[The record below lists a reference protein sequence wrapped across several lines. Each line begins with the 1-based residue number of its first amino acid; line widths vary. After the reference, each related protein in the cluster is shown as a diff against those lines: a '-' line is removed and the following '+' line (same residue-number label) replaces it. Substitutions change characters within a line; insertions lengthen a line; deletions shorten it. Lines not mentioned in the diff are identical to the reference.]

1 MLYLVFLFKTNVI
14 LSIFEYCEKQKKNS
28 INKLTRSY
36 KVVVSSEDTFEE
48 RLSFSTNKFNVF
60 LVLSLYSIILIA
72 FTISVVFFTQIREMV
87 PGYSSSDLLTQ
98 AIYLTKKTDSL
109 EKELELNNT
118 FYKSIENVLSGKTEQ
133 IIYKDTLALSN
144 EKDNI
149 DFQAVLTNAEDSIL
163 RKYVEEEDKFNLTK
177 NELVIENKMFVSPVK
192 GQITQKFDPLN
203 NHFALDILVDTG
215 TPVKSI
221 LEGKVIFSEWSVD
234 TGHVL
239 IIDHGDDIISVYK
252 HNSKVLKTQ
261 NNFVKAGEVIAYSG
275 NQGTLST
282 GPHLHFELWKN
293 GTPINPEPLFNFN

>member
-1 MLYLVFLFKTNVI
+1 MNTVKNK
-14 LSIFEYCEKQKKNS
+14 KQKKNS

-48 RLSFSTNKFNVF
+48 RLSFSTNKFNLF

-109 EKELELNNT
+109 ENELELNNT

>member
-1 MLYLVFLFKTNVI
+1 MKNK
-14 LSIFEYCEKQKKNS
+14 KQNKNS
-28 INKLTRSY
+28 INKLTRTY

-109 EKELELNNT
+109 ENELELNNT
-118 FYKSIENVLSGKTEQ
+118 FYKSIENVLSGKAEQ
-133 IIYKDTLALSN
+133 IIYKDTLAVIN

-149 DFQAVLTNAEDSIL
+149 DFQSVLANAEDSIL
-163 RKYVEEEDKFNLTK
+163 RKYIEEEDKFNLTK

-239 IIDHGDDIISVYK
+239 IIDHGDNIISVYK

>member
-1 MLYLVFLFKTNVI
+1 MKNK
-14 LSIFEYCEKQKKNS
+14 KQKKNS

-109 EKELELNNT
+109 ENELELNNT
-118 FYKSIENVLSGKTEQ
+118 FYKSIENVLSGKTKQ

-177 NELVIENKMFVSPVK
+177 NELVIENKMFVNPVK

-239 IIDHGDDIISVYK
+239 IIDHGDNIISVYK

>member
-1 MLYLVFLFKTNVI
+1 MNTVKNK
-14 LSIFEYCEKQKKNS
+14 KQKKNS

-60 LVLSLYSIILIA
+60 LVMNLYSIILIA

-87 PGYSSSDLLTQ
+87 PGYSSSDLLTK

-109 EKELELNNT
+109 ENELELNNT

-177 NELVIENKMFVSPVK
+177 NELVIENKMFVNPVK

-282 GPHLHFELWKN
+282 GPHLHFELWKD

>member
-1 MLYLVFLFKTNVI
+1 MNTVKNK
-14 LSIFEYCEKQKKNS
+14 KQKKNS

-109 EKELELNNT
+109 ENELELNNT

-177 NELVIENKMFVSPVK
+177 NELVIENKMFVNPVK

-239 IIDHGDDIISVYK
+239 IIHHGDDIISVYK

-261 NNFVKAGEVIAYSG
+261 NNFVKSGEVIAYSG

>member
-1 MLYLVFLFKTNVI
+1 VKNK
-14 LSIFEYCEKQKKNS
+14 KQKKNS

-109 EKELELNNT
+109 ENELELNNT
-118 FYKSIENVLSGKTEQ
+118 FYKSIENVLSGKTEE
-133 IIYKDTLALSN
+133 IIYKDTLAVSK

-149 DFQAVLTNAEDSIL
+149 DFQAVLANAEDSIL

>member
-1 MLYLVFLFKTNVI
+1 MKNK
-14 LSIFEYCEKQKKNS
+14 KQKKNS

-60 LVLSLYSIILIA
+60 LVFSLYSIILIA

-109 EKELELNNT
+109 ENELELNNT
-118 FYKSIENVLSGKTEQ
+118 FYKSIENVLSGKTEE
-133 IIYKDTLALSN
+133 IIYKDTLAVSK

-149 DFQAVLTNAEDSIL
+149 DFQAVLANAEDSIL